1 MTILDKY
8 LQYSDKQA
16 ITATAVSTNVVDAG
30 ATKNPAIG
38 RDLGAGT
45 PLYLFLNVSQTF
57 TAAGAATLQATLQD
71 SADNATFADVASLG
85 PFSLAQ
91 LTSGKAFWVGLPI
104 PTRRYTRVNYTVA
117 TGPMTAGI
125 VSAHIV
131 DGVNYIFNYP
141 DYL

>member
-1 MTILDKY
+1 MAILDKF

-30 ATKNPAIG
+30 ATKNVAIG

-45 PLYLFLNVSQTF
+45 PLYLFINVSQTF
-57 TAAGAATLQATLQD
+57 TAAGAATLTATLQD

-91 LTSGKAFWVGLPI
+91 LVAGKGFNVGLPI

-131 DGVNYIFNYP
+131 DGANYIFNYP
-141 DYL
+141 DNL